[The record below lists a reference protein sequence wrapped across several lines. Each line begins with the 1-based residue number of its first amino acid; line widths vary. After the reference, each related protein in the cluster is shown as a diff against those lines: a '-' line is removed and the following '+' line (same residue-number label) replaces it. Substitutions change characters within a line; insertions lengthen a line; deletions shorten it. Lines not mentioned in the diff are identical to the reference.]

1 VHREGKIPSMGEIY
15 RRDVGDPWKLKRWD
29 WWKHRL
35 AELAADADTET
46 KQRVAKALASM
57 EAAEAQPSKVGEEMR
72 KNEGDGKTR
81 ETRKEMRKDT
91 RTQERTS
98 RNPGAGA

>member
-1 VHREGKIPSMGEIY
+1 
-15 RRDVGDPWKLKRWD
+15 
-29 WWKHRL
+29 
-35 AELAADADTET
+35 
-46 KQRVAKALASM
+46 
-57 EAAEAQPSKVGEEMR
+57 VGEEMR

-81 ETRKEMRKDT
+81 ETRKEMRNDT